1 MRDFD
6 EVVRTLPVWLEDE
19 GFYILSD
26 MDLERMLA
34 EQLGVRSRRY
44 RVFCT
49 CNPRIVERALEAEPA
64 AGPLLPCNVA
74 VYQGDQGETVVEM
87 TNPVSLMDLADDHPP
102 DVRDAAE
109 EAHKRL
115 SRVLARL

>member
-6 EVVRTLPVWLEDE
+6 EVVRLLPDWLEDE
-19 GFYILSD
+19 GFCILGD
-26 MDLERMLA
+26 MNLEQMIADR
-34 EQLGVRSRRY
+34 LGVASRRY

-49 CNPRIVERALEAEPA
+49 CNPRIVERALVAEPA

-74 VYQGDQGETVVEM
+74 VYEGDQGETVVEM
-87 TNPVSLMDLADDHPP
+87 MNPIAVMEMADDHPN
-102 DVRDAAE
+102 DVLEAAAE
-109 EAHKRL
+109 AHQRL